1 MKFRKFAAAAAAV
14 AVLGAAA
21 PVMGLTNPLGVTASA
36 AEVKLQLIS
45 ENNVYPQ
52 RYLWDDVNNGSTY
65 WVSRTTGFGYEFGGV
80 SRLGRYEFERFRDG
94 GGLSMTLVSNGDDEE
109 FVPESGHGYFAGN
122 SHSVI
127 SGNTY
132 SEAINLGENNTIK
145 YLYPEEYYI
154 SWGTDS
160 LYVHKIYE
168 DGGSDTVVKIPQP
181 TVEKNSYSSFSVN
194 HDGYIMVTE
203 TKESTETYNKL
214 GSPKS
219 SKTHIKLY
227 NPAGTLIKEFDQ
239 KGSFCEISIEKSNE
253 DHAFIFYVRNYDDAV
268 GELYS
273 MDESGKTNLLYSDS
287 LNLSLVYAPI
297 DMFDFGV
304 DNGEL
309 YIVGDKVY
317 YLSTGEEYDVRRC
330 SGGRVYNKKTYVGYD
345 EGGSH
350 VLYDLQ
356 SGELPLGK
364 GLGDFGVSTNDGEIF
379 LATPYGGDKKTK
391 ILDRNG
397 NELGKFDYVAPFI
410 GDYTL
415 VSDDNLLFLIDR
427 KMNRVSEK
435 FDFRNSDVG
444 YIMTGGIPHYSTD
457 AKIKGVDSI
466 IEGVYSADTD
476 DGIFYVTSSG
486 ISYSAPAVP
495 ENVKADSTVSSD
507 SVSLSWD
514 GVSGATGYVIQYSND
529 GGKNWKTLE
538 TIKNAIT
545 INSLTPGFTY
555 TYRIAAKKDDV
566 IGTYSP
572 NNTFDIKNND
582 GTSDPDNSTDSDN
595 PNTSDI
601 THSPDDPTPENPNT
615 GVIFGFAAIAISGA
629 AVLVSRKKH
638 R

>member
-21 PVMGLTNPLGVTASA
+21 PVMGLADPLGVTASA

-52 RYLWDDVNNGSTY
+52 YHLWDDVNNGSTY

-109 FVPESGHGYFAGN
+109 FVPESGHGYLAGN

-132 SEAINLGENNTIK
+132 SEAINLWETNTIK

-203 TKESTETYNKL
+203 TKKSTETYEL
-214 GSPKS
+214 GWPKS

-239 KGSFCEISIEKSNE
+239 KGSFYEISIEKSNE
-253 DHAFIFYVRNYDDAV
+253 GYAFLFYVRNYDDAV

-287 LNLSLVYAPI
+287 LNLSFVSAPI
-297 DMFDFGV
+297 DTFGFGV

-309 YIVGDKVY
+309 YIDIAGDKVY
-317 YLSTGEEYDVRRC
+317 YLSTEEEYEVIG
-330 SGGRVYNKKTYVGYD
+330 SFEGGSVYNKKTYVSYGQDY
-345 EGGSH
+345 
-350 VLYDLQ
+350 VCVCDLQ
-356 SGELPLGK
+356 SGELLFEI
-364 GLGDFGVSTNDGEIF
+364 GDYDVSTNDGEIF

-397 NELGKFDYVAPFI
+397 KELGKFDYVAPFI

-435 FDFRNSDVG
+435 FDFR
-444 YIMTGGIPHYSTD
+444 
-457 AKIKGVDSI
+457 
-466 IEGVYSADTD
+466 
-476 DGIFYVTSSG
+476 
-486 ISYSAPAVP
+486 
-495 ENVKADSTVSSD
+495 
-507 SVSLSWD
+507 
-514 GVSGATGYVIQYSND
+514 
-529 GGKNWKTLE
+529 
-538 TIKNAIT
+538 
-545 INSLTPGFTY
+545 
-555 TYRIAAKKDDV
+555 
-566 IGTYSP
+566 
-572 NNTFDIKNND
+572 
-582 GTSDPDNSTDSDN
+582 
-595 PNTSDI
+595 
-601 THSPDDPTPENPNT
+601 
-615 GVIFGFAAIAISGA
+615 
-629 AVLVSRKKH
+629 
-638 R
+638 